1 MAALVALRSLR
12 PSAWAAVRSY
22 SSRTPPVG
30 VQYNTGDGYLDFDH
44 TQCNHL
50 EVDGEGKL
58 AVIFGGFG
66 FTKRQVSSCHSYDCP
81 VMQY

>member
-1 MAALVALRSLR
+1 MAALTGLRALRVS
-12 PSAWAAVRSY
+12 SWAAVRSY
-22 SSRTPPVG
+22 STRTVPVG

-66 FTKRQVSSCHSYDCP
+66 FTKRQASLISTF
-81 VMQY
+81 